1 MKKIKIEYFAILF
14 LFALNGHA
22 QTNINLRDAI
32 LLSMQNS
39 KQLKITMAKSEIAN
53 MKEKEI
59 INLMLPRVSLGAEYR
74 RLNNIDPFTVQFVPP
89 PAPATVLNAN
99 IPNTTNFKLS
109 FYEPLFTGLRGF
121 TALRSNQLLVE
132 AAKLDIDKDKTEIY
146 MNVVN
151 TYYNMYKIMLS
162 QTVLEESHLMVESR
176 LKDVNALKKNGMA
189 TQNDVLK
196 VELQKSNIELNQME
210 LMTNKAIANFNF
222 NILLGLPDSTVL
234 NIDTTELY
242 ATKENGTL
250 YDFLND
256 GLINRSDLK
265 AQEIRTQV
273 ADNAVKIQKGNYY
286 PQFYMSGN
294 LLYANPNQRIF
305 PPEQKFNATWDF
317 GVGFTWDITGLY
329 TNKNLVNIAEQN
341 AFMAK
346 TGTDGMEDLIKI
358 DINQAFLIFNQ
369 SKEKIKLNEKAVAQ
383 SKENQRMATSKFK
396 NQLAIISEV
405 LEADLMVIQSEMNLT
420 NAKIDAELAYY
431 RLLRYSGK
439 LK

>member
-1 MKKIKIEYFAILF
+1 MKKIRIVRFAILF
-14 LFALNGHA
+14 IISLNGQA

-74 RLNNIDPFTVQFVPP
+74 RLSNIEPYAIQFVPP

-196 VELQKSNIELNQME
+196 VELQKSNIELNQ
-210 LMTNKAIANFNF
+210 L
-222 NILLGLPDSTVL
+222 
-234 NIDTTELY
+234 
-242 ATKENGTL
+242 
-250 YDFLND
+250 
-256 GLINRSDLK
+256 
-265 AQEIRTQV
+265 RTS
-273 ADNAVKIQKGNYY
+273 ISI
-286 PQFYMSGN
+286 FY
-294 LLYANPNQRIF
+294 
-305 PPEQKFNATWDF
+305 
-317 GVGFTWDITGLY
+317 
-329 TNKNLVNIAEQN
+329 
-341 AFMAK
+341 
-346 TGTDGMEDLIKI
+346 
-358 DINQAFLIFNQ
+358 
-369 SKEKIKLNEKAVAQ
+369 
-383 SKENQRMATSKFK
+383 
-396 NQLAIISEV
+396 
-405 LEADLMVIQSEMNLT
+405 
-420 NAKIDAELAYY
+420 
-431 RLLRYSGK
+431 
-439 LK
+439 

>member
-1 MKKIKIEYFAILF
+1 MKKIRIVRFAILF
-14 LFALNGHA
+14 IIALNGQA

-74 RLNNIDPFTVQFVPP
+74 RLSNIEPYAIQFVPP
-89 PAPATVLNAN
+89 PAPATVLNDN
-99 IPNTTNFKLS
+99 IPNKTNFNLS

-234 NIDTTELY
+234 NIDTT
-242 ATKENGTL
+242 
-250 YDFLND
+250 
-256 GLINRSDLK
+256 
-265 AQEIRTQV
+265 
-273 ADNAVKIQKGNYY
+273 
-286 PQFYMSGN
+286 
-294 LLYANPNQRIF
+294 
-305 PPEQKFNATWDF
+305 
-317 GVGFTWDITGLY
+317 
-329 TNKNLVNIAEQN
+329 
-341 AFMAK
+341 
-346 TGTDGMEDLIKI
+346 
-358 DINQAFLIFNQ
+358 
-369 SKEKIKLNEKAVAQ
+369 
-383 SKENQRMATSKFK
+383 
-396 NQLAIISEV
+396 
-405 LEADLMVIQSEMNLT
+405 
-420 NAKIDAELAYY
+420 
-431 RLLRYSGK
+431 
-439 LK
+439 

>member
-1 MKKIKIEYFAILF
+1 MKNIKYISIVVF
-14 LFALNGHA
+14 LFFTIKGQA
-22 QTNINLRDAI
+22 QTYLNLRDAI
-32 LLSMQNS
+32 TLSMKNS
-39 KQLKITMAKSEIAN
+39 KQLKIAMAKSEVAN

-59 INLMLPRVSLGAEYR
+59 INLMLPRISLGAEYR
-74 RLNNIDPFTVQFVPP
+74 RLSNIDPFAIQFVPP
-89 PAPATVLNAN
+89 PAPSTVLNDN
-99 IPNTTNFKLS
+99 IPNTGNFRLS

-132 AAKLDIDKDKTEIY
+132 AAKLDIDKDKTEVY

-151 TYYNMYKIMLS
+151 TYYNLYRIMISQAVLDESYK
-162 QTVLEESHLMVESR
+162 MVESR

-210 LMTNKAIANFNF
+210 MMTNRAIANFNF
-222 NILLGLPDSTVL
+222 NILLGLPDTTVL
-234 NIDTTELY
+234 IIDSTDLY
-242 ATKENGTL
+242 ASKENGTL

-256 GLINRSDLK
+256 GLLNRSDLK

-273 ADNAVKIQKGNYY
+273 ADNAIKIQKGNYY

-305 PPEQKFNATWDF
+305 PPEQKFNSTWDF

-329 TNKNLVNIAEQN
+329 TNRNLVDIAEQN
-341 AFMAK
+341 AFMAN
-346 TGTDGMEDLIKI
+346 TGTEGMEVLIKI
-358 DINQAFLIFNQ
+358 EINQAFLVFN
-369 SKEKIKLNEKAVAQ
+369 K
-383 SKENQRMATSKFK
+383 SKENQRMMASKFK
-396 NQLAIISEV
+396 NQLAVISDV

-420 NAKIDAELAYY
+420 TAKTEAELAYY
-431 RLLRYSGK
+431 RLLRFTGK

>member
-1 MKKIKIEYFAILF
+1 MKKIKIIRFAILF
-14 LFALNGHA
+14 LIALNGQA

-74 RLNNIDPFTVQFVPP
+74 RLSNIDPFSVQFIPP
-89 PAPATVLNAN
+89 PAPATVLNDN
-99 IPNTTNFKLS
+99 IPNTSNFRLS

-162 QTVLEESHLMVESR
+162 QTVLEESFQMVESR

-189 TQNDVLK
+189 TQNDLLK

-234 NIDTTELY
+234 EIDTTELY

-265 AQEIRTQV
+265 AQEIRSQV

-294 LLYANPNQRIF
+294 YLYANPNQRIF
-305 PPEQKFNATWDF
+305 PPEQKFNGTWDF

-329 TNKNLVNIAEQN
+329 INKNLVNIAEQN

-358 DINQAFLIFNQ
+358 DINQAFLVFNQ

-396 NQLAIISEV
+396 NQLATISEV
-405 LEADLMVIQSEMNLT
+405 LEADLMVIQSEMNLA